1 MPCPSTRLRAEDES
15 ALFLAVY
22 LLHFKFYRGSFPL
35 KCKKPGGRPGFL
47 HFAKE
52 SPDGLVSYL
61 KNRRMSIRRK
71 ETISRLAGTQ
81 KSM

>member
-52 SPDGLVSYL
+52 SLNSLVSYL
-61 KNRRMSIRRK
+61 KNRRMSIVKKRF
-71 ETISRLAGTQ
+71 LN
-81 KSM
+81 